1 MTQAQSSLEFIPP
14 AYSPVVWNLAKT
26 IIPSW
31 LRYNHSLIRVE
42 VNQPKELIALY
53 HQFQQGKMRFMMA
66 FRHPT
71 VIDPPCIAQ
80 LLWNQ
85 LPRLAQKQGV
95 TLRSPVH
102 THFIYDR
109 GIPLWAGDKVGW
121 GISKLGGTPI
131 RRGALDRVG
140 LRSIRD
146 LFVNGQFP
154 LAAAPEGATNGHN
167 EVVSPI
173 EPGIAQFGF
182 WCQEDLIK
190 AGRDEAVAIAPL
202 GIRYFYQ
209 AAPWQYLAEL
219 LTQLEVD
226 SGLQENP
233 SQSMGLTNGKTPSD
247 RQQAE
252 LYQRLI
258 ALSEHLLSLME
269 DFYRKFYQQQL
280 DTADKNLP
288 ERLQALLDA
297 ALKVAEQ
304 SLGVKPNGGISDRC
318 RRVEQAGWSRI
329 YREDI
334 AELTNLA
341 PAVRGLADLVAS
353 EAELRLWHMRLV
365 ETFVSVTGHYVAEK
379 PSVERFADT
388 ILLLWK
394 MVARLKGESNAKTPY
409 LGKKSAIIT
418 AMPPFQ
424 IADYWAQYQANRRQ
438 AVANL
443 TEDLQQALERSV
455 INNQSTV
462 NSNH

>member
-1 MTQAQSSLEFIPP
+1 MTQAQPSLEFIPP
-14 AYSPVVWNLAKT
+14 AYSPVIWQVAKG
-26 IIPSW
+26 IIPFW
-31 LRYNHSLIRVE
+31 LRYYHNVVRVE
-42 VNQPKELIALY
+42 VDNARKLIDLY
-53 HQFQQGKMRFMMA
+53 RQFQQGNIRFMMA

-71 VIDPPCIAQ
+71 VIDPPCLAQ

-85 LPRLAQKQGV
+85 LPSQAKQQEIS
-95 TLRSPVH
+95 LRSPVH
-102 THFIYDR
+102 AHFIYDR
-109 GIPLWAGDKVGW
+109 GIPLWAGNKVGW

-154 LAAAPEGATNGHN
+154 MAAAPEGATNGHN
-167 EVVSPI
+167 EIVSPI

-182 WCQEDLIK
+182 WCKEDLIK
-190 AGRDEAVAIAPL
+190 AERDEAVAIAPV

-209 AAPWQYLAEL
+209 TAPWQYLERLLGEL
-219 LTQLEVD
+219 EID
-226 SGLQENP
+226 SGLQTTL
-233 SQSMGLTNGKTPSD
+233 SLSMGLVNGETPSD
-247 RQQAE
+247 SQQVE

-269 DFYRKFYQQQL
+269 DFYSKFYQQPL
-280 DTADKNLP
+280 DTAGKELP

-304 SLGVKPNGGISDRC
+304 ALGVKPNGGISDRC
-318 RRVEQAGWSRI
+318 RRVEQAGWNRI

-334 AELTNLA
+334 GELDLLA
-341 PAVRGLADLVAS
+341 PAVRGLANLVAS

-394 MVARLKGESNAKTPY
+394 MVARLKGDSNAKTPY
-409 LGKKSAIIT
+409 LGKKWAKIT
-418 AMPPFQ
+418 AVSPFY
-424 IADYWAQYQANRRQ
+424 IADYWERYQTNRRQ
-438 AVANL
+438 AVADL
-443 TEDLQQALERSV
+443 TQDLQQALEQTISK
-455 INNQSTV
+455 QS
-462 NSNH
+462 

>member
-14 AYSPVVWNLAKT
+14 AYSPVVWNLARN
-26 IIPSW
+26 IIPWW
-31 LRYNHSLIRVE
+31 LRYSHSLVRVE
-42 VNQPKELIALY
+42 IEHPEELIELY
-53 HQFQQGKMRFMMA
+53 HQFQQGKLRFMIA

-85 LPRLAQKQGV
+85 LPQLAQQRHV
-95 TLRSPVH
+95 SLRSPVH

-109 GIPLWAGDKVGW
+109 GIPLWAGDLVGW

-182 WCQEDLIK
+182 WCQEDLLK
-190 AGRDEAVAIAPL
+190 AERNEKVAIAPV

-209 AAPWQYLAEL
+209 TAPWQYLEEL

-226 SGLQENP
+226 SGLEETP
-233 SQSMGLTNGKTPSD
+233 SPSMGLQNGKAPSD

-258 ALSEHLLSLME
+258 ALAEHLLSLME
-269 DFYRKFYQQQL
+269 DFYSKFYQQHL
-280 DTADKNLP
+280 DKGEKELP

-304 SLGVKPNGGISDRC
+304 SLGVKPNGGISERC

-334 AELTNLA
+334 GELTNLA

-388 ILLLWK
+388 VLLLWR
-394 MVARLKGESNAKTPY
+394 MVARLKGQSNAKTPY
-409 LGKKSAIIT
+409 LGKKWAKIT
-418 AMPPFQ
+418 AMPSFQ
-424 IADYWAQYQANRRQ
+424 IADYWEQYQKNRRQ
-438 AVANL
+438 AVATL
-443 TEDLQQALERSV
+443 TQDLQQVLERSV
-455 INNQSTV
+455 VNQE
-462 NSNH
+462 

>member
-1 MTQAQSSLEFIPP
+1 MTQAQPSLEFIPP
-14 AYSPVVWNLAKT
+14 AYSPVVWRLTKT
-26 IIPSW
+26 ITPFW
-31 LRYNHSLIRVE
+31 LSYFQNVVRVE
-42 VNQPKELIALY
+42 VDNAKELIDLY
-53 HQFQQGKMRFMMA
+53 RQFQQGNIRFMIA

-71 VIDPPCIAQ
+71 VIDPPCLAQ

-85 LPRLAQKQGV
+85 LPHLAKQQGIS
-95 TLRSPVH
+95 LRSPVH

-109 GIPLWAGDKVGW
+109 GIPLWAGDKLGW

-131 RRGALDRVG
+131 KRGALDRVG

-154 LAAAPEGATNGHN
+154 MAAAPEGATNGHN

-182 WCQEDLIK
+182 WCKEDLIK
-190 AGRDEAVAIAPL
+190 AKRDEAVAIAPV

-209 AAPWQYLAEL
+209 TAPWQYLEQL
-219 LTQLEVD
+219 LGELEVD
-226 SGLQENP
+226 SGLKATP
-233 SQSMGLTNGKTPSD
+233 SASMGLINGKTPSD
-247 RQQAE
+247 SQQAE

-258 ALSEHLLSLME
+258 ALAEHLLSLME
-269 DFYRKFYQQQL
+269 GFYSKFYQQRL
-280 DTADKNLP
+280 DPAGKELP

-297 ALKVAEQ
+297 ALMVAEQ
-304 SLGVKPNGGISDRC
+304 ALGVKPNGGISDRC

-334 AELTNLA
+334 DELDTLA
-341 PAVRGLADLVAS
+341 PAVRGLANLVAS

-365 ETFVSVTGHYVAEK
+365 ETFVSVTGRYVAEK

-394 MVARLKGESNAKTPY
+394 MVARLKGDSNAKIPY
-409 LGKKSAIIT
+409 LGKKWAKIT
-418 AMPPFQ
+418 AVSPFY
-424 IADYWAQYQANRRQ
+424 IADYWEGYQSNRRQ

-443 TEDLQQALERSV
+443 TLDLQQALEQT
-455 INNQSTV
+455 IKQ
-462 NSNH
+462 

>member
-1 MTQAQSSLEFIPP
+1 MTQAQPSLEFIPP
-14 AYSPVVWNLAKT
+14 AYSPVVWRLTKT
-26 IIPSW
+26 ITPFW
-31 LRYNHSLIRVE
+31 LSYFQNVVRVE
-42 VNQPKELIALY
+42 VDNAKELIDLY
-53 HQFQQGKMRFMMA
+53 RQFQQGNIRFMIA

-71 VIDPPCIAQ
+71 VIDPPCLAQ

-85 LPRLAQKQGV
+85 LPHLAKQQGIS
-95 TLRSPVH
+95 LRSPVH

-109 GIPLWAGDKVGW
+109 GIPLWAGDKLGW
-121 GISKLGGTPI
+121 RISKLGGTPI
-131 RRGALDRVG
+131 KRGALDRVG

-154 LAAAPEGATNGHN
+154 MAAAPEGATNGHN

-182 WCQEDLIK
+182 WCKEDLIK
-190 AGRDEAVAIAPL
+190 AKRDEAVAIAPV

-209 AAPWQYLAEL
+209 TAPWQYLEQL
-219 LTQLEVD
+219 LGELEVD
-226 SGLQENP
+226 SGLKATP
-233 SQSMGLTNGKTPSD
+233 SASMGLINGKTPSD
-247 RQQAE
+247 SQQAE

-258 ALSEHLLSLME
+258 ALAEHLLSLME
-269 DFYRKFYQQQL
+269 GFYSKFYQQRL
-280 DTADKNLP
+280 DPAGKELP

-297 ALKVAEQ
+297 ALMVAEQ
-304 SLGVKPNGGISDRC
+304 ALGVKPNGGISDRC

-334 AELTNLA
+334 DELDTLA
-341 PAVRGLADLVAS
+341 PAVRGLANLVAS

-365 ETFVSVTGHYVAEK
+365 ETFVSVTGRYVAEK

-394 MVARLKGESNAKTPY
+394 MVARLKGDSNAKIPY
-409 LGKKSAIIT
+409 LGKKWAKIT
-418 AMPPFQ
+418 AVSPFY
-424 IADYWAQYQANRRQ
+424 IADYWEGYQSNRRQ

-443 TEDLQQALERSV
+443 TLDLQQALEQT
-455 INNQSTV
+455 IKQ
-462 NSNH
+462 

>member
-14 AYSPVVWNLAKT
+14 AYSPVIWRVAKV
-26 IIPSW
+26 IIPFW
-31 LRYNHSLIRVE
+31 LRYNHNIVRVE
-42 VNQPKELIALY
+42 VENPKELIDLY
-53 HQFQQGKMRFMMA
+53 QQFQQGKMRFMIA

-85 LPRLAQKQGV
+85 LPKLAQQQGIGLKQ
-95 TLRSPVH
+95 PVH

-131 RRGALDRVG
+131 RRGAVDRVG

-146 LFVNGQFP
+146 LFANGRFP
-154 LAAAPEGATNGHN
+154 MAAAPEGATNGHN

-182 WCQEDLIK
+182 WCQDDLIK
-190 AGRDEAVAIAPL
+190 AGREEDVAIAPL

-209 AAPWQYLAEL
+209 VAPWSYLDEL
-219 LTQLEVD
+219 LTELEVD
-226 SGLQENP
+226 SGLQEVPNR
-233 SQSMGLTNGKTPSD
+233 SMGLVNGKDPSD
-247 RQQAE
+247 SQEKE

-258 ALSEHLLSLME
+258 ALSSHLLTLME
-269 DFYRKFYQQQL
+269 DFYRKFYQQKL
-280 DTADKNLP
+280 DSKDKDLP
-288 ERLQALLDA
+288 TRLQALLDA
-297 ALKVAEQ
+297 ALNVAEQ
-304 SLGVKPNGGISDRC
+304 SLGVKPNGNISDRC
-318 RRVEQAGWSRI
+318 RRVEQAGWNRI

-334 AELTNLA
+334 SELDNLA
-341 PAVRGLADLVAS
+341 PAVRGLANLVAS

-388 ILLLWK
+388 ILLLWR
-394 MVARLKGESNAKTPY
+394 MVARLKGDSNAKAPY
-409 LGKKSAIIT
+409 IGKKWAKIT
-418 AMPPFQ
+418 VMPPFL
-424 IADYWAQYQANRRQ
+424 IADYWQKYQTNRRQ
-438 AVANL
+438 AVADL
-443 TEDLQQALERSV
+443 TQDLQHSLERSV
-455 INNQSTV
+455 TGSEQ
-462 NSNH
+462 

>member
-14 AYSPVVWNLAKT
+14 AYSPVVWNLARN
-26 IIPSW
+26 IIPWW
-31 LRYNHSLIRVE
+31 LRYSHSLVRVE
-42 VNQPKELIALY
+42 VDHPEELIELY
-53 HQFQQGKMRFMMA
+53 HQFQQGKLRFMMA

-85 LPRLAQKQGV
+85 LPQLAQQSNV
-95 TLRSPVH
+95 SLRSPVH

-109 GIPLWAGDKVGW
+109 GIPLWAGNRVGW

-182 WCQEDLIK
+182 WCQEDLLK
-190 AGRDEAVAIAPL
+190 AKRNETVAIAPM

-209 AAPWQYLAEL
+209 TAPWQYLEGL

-226 SGLQENP
+226 SGLEETA
-233 SQSMGLTNGKTPSD
+233 SQSMGLLNGKTPSD
-247 RQQAE
+247 RQQSE

-258 ALSEHLLSLME
+258 ALAEHLLSLME
-269 DFYRKFYQQQL
+269 GFYSKFYQQYL
-280 DTADKNLP
+280 DKGEKDLP

-304 SLGVKPNGGISDRC
+304 SLGVKPNGGISERC

-334 AELTNLA
+334 GELTNLA

-388 ILLLWK
+388 VLLLWK
-394 MVARLKGESNAKTPY
+394 MVARLKGQSNAKTPY
-409 LGKKSAIIT
+409 LGEKWAKIT
-418 AMPPFQ
+418 AMPSFQ
-424 IADYWAQYQANRRQ
+424 IADYWEQYQKNRRQ
-438 AVANL
+438 AVTTL
-443 TEDLQQALERSV
+443 TQDLQQVLERSV
-455 INNQSTV
+455 V
-462 NSNH
+462 NHG

>member
-1 MTQAQSSLEFIPP
+1 MTQAQTSLEFIPP
-14 AYSPVVWNLAKT
+14 AYSSVIWQVAKGV
-26 IIPSW
+26 IPWW
-31 LRYNHSLIRVE
+31 LRYNHNVVRVE
-42 VNQPKELIALY
+42 VENPDELIELY
-53 HQFQQGKMRFMMA
+53 QQFQRGKMRFMMA

-71 VIDPPCIAQ
+71 VIDPPCLAQ

-85 LPRLAQKQGV
+85 LPDLARQQEKNLQ
-95 TLRSPVH
+95 SPVH

-109 GIPLWAGDKVGW
+109 GIPLWAGNKVGW

-154 LAAAPEGATNGHN
+154 MAAAPEGATNGHN
-167 EVVSPI
+167 EIVSPI

-190 AGRDEAVAIAPL
+190 AQRQEAVAIAPL

-209 AAPWQYLAEL
+209 TAPWQYLEQLLSEL
-219 LTQLEVD
+219 ELD
-226 SGLQENP
+226 SGLQTN
-233 SQSMGLTNGKTPSD
+233 SSSSMGLVNGKTPTEA
-247 RQQAE
+247 QETE

-258 ALSEHLLSLME
+258 VLSEHLLSLME

-280 DTADKNLP
+280 DSEEELP
-288 ERLQALLDA
+288 ARLQALLNA
-297 ALKVAEQ
+297 ALNVAEQ
-304 SLGVKPNGGISDRC
+304 ALGVKPNGGISDRC
-318 RRVEQAGWSRI
+318 RRVEQAGWNRI

-334 AELTNLA
+334 DELDTLA

-365 ETFVSVTGHYVAEK
+365 ETFVSVTGRYVAEK

-394 MVARLKGESNAKTPY
+394 MVARLKGDSNVKTPY
-409 LGKKSAIIT
+409 LGKKWAKIT
-418 AMPPFQ
+418 ALPPFY
-424 IADYWAQYQANRRQ
+424 IADYWQQYQDNRRQ
-438 AVANL
+438 AVAEL
-443 TEDLQQALERSV
+443 TQNLQQAL
-455 INNQSTV
+455 QSTV
-462 NSNH
+462 NSQ